1 MNAISSFITG
11 RKTSWV
17 TLLIGLIFAI
27 LAFGPL
33 ADIVAVELLLI
44 VTGALT
50 VLIAVIAVLVP
61 SGKKAIAAAH
71 AATGPAIKPEA

>member
-1 MNAISSFITG
+1 M
-11 RKTSWV
+11 V
-17 TLLIGLIFAI
+17 VL
-27 LAFGPL
+27 GPL

-50 VLIAVIAVLVP
+50 VLIAVIAVLLP

-71 AATGPAIKPEA
+71 AATGPGLHTNK